1 MKRRAAGQ
9 APGVVMASAAAVLL
23 GAGNAWAHGERLPG
37 NPWVEGAKVVFAEP
51 ACLMVVLVLAALMT
65 QPGQQPTKLAWWG
78 AAAGLLAGTLVAAA
92 GLVLDLTVPL
102 LALCFGIGVLVAWAR
117 PLPAALHTALAIAV
131 AVGVVLMSAP
141 AVTAGLG
148 FRWSWLAGAT
158 VATALLFANTF
169 ALLRALLGRRPG
181 HIRRMLL
188 RVLGSW
194 FAAAATLVLVLQLR
208 G

>member
-1 MKRRAAGQ
+1 MGPALA
-9 APGVVMASAAAVLL
+9 MILLL
-23 GAGNAWAHGERLPG
+23 GTDKAWAHGERPLG

-51 ACLMVVLVLAALMT
+51 ASLMVVLVLAALMAQPRQ
-65 QPGQQPTKLAWWG
+65 QPGQPSTTLASWG
-78 AAAGLLAGTLVAAA
+78 AAAGLLAGMVAAAA
-92 GLVLDLTVPL
+92 GLVLDLTLPL

-117 PLPAALHTALAIAV
+117 PLPAVLHAVLTTAV

-141 AVTAGLG
+141 AVAAGLG
-148 FRWSWLAGAT
+148 FRWSWLAGTAAAT
-158 VATALLFANTF
+158 GLLFANSV

-181 HIRRMLL
+181 PIRRMLL

-194 FAAAATLVLVLQLR
+194 FAAAATLVLVLQFR